1 MSEEAIEHVQQSN
14 WLGSSNKT
22 AGSGWHQ
29 QTHLWLTGIRME
41 QLPSKRPVKDPD
53 TSLVASPSLK
63 PSRSWPEGA
72 HGQAVALQRQ
82 LALGDRDWHA
92 LKGQRSRRAAEQL
105 AAALVL
111 LLAGDNPATSQ
122 SGPARLA
129 AIELVE
135 NGLGWLKGELA
146 DPGCPSHRPVSAARP
161 AAD

>member
-1 MSEEAIEHVQQSN
+1 MDP
-14 WLGSSNKT
+14 
-22 AGSGWHQ
+22 
-29 QTHLWLTGIRME
+29 
-41 QLPSKRPVKDPD
+41 LPSKGLVKPPVTRPI
-53 TSLVASPSLK
+53 TSPV

-111 LLAGDNPATSQ
+111 LLGGDSPAASQ

-129 AIELVE
+129 AIDLVE

-146 DPGCPSHRPVSAARP
+146 DPGCPSHRPGSAARP

>member
-1 MSEEAIEHVQQSN
+1 MD
-14 WLGSSNKT
+14 
-22 AGSGWHQ
+22 
-29 QTHLWLTGIRME
+29 QT
-41 QLPSKRPVKDPD
+41 PFKRLVTIPLKPPV
-53 TSLVASPSLK
+53 

-111 LLAGDNPATSQ
+111 LLAGDNPAASQ
-122 SGPARLA
+122 PGPARLA
-129 AIELVE
+129 AIDLVE
-135 NGLGWLKGELA
+135 NGLGWLRGELA
-146 DPGCPSHRPVSAARP
+146 DPGCPSHRPGSVARP

>member
-1 MSEEAIEHVQQSN
+1 MDP
-14 WLGSSNKT
+14 
-22 AGSGWHQ
+22 
-29 QTHLWLTGIRME
+29 
-41 QLPSKRPVKDPD
+41 LPSKGLVKPPVTRPI
-53 TSLVASPSLK
+53 TSPV

-105 AAALVL
+105 ASALVL
-111 LLAGDNPATSQ
+111 LLGGDEPAATQ

-146 DPGCPSHRPVSAARP
+146 DPGCPSHRPV
-161 AAD
+161 

>member
-1 MSEEAIEHVQQSN
+1 MDQ
-14 WLGSSNKT
+14 
-22 AGSGWHQ
+22 
-29 QTHLWLTGIRME
+29 
-41 QLPSKRPVKDPD
+41 PSTKRLVTSQVKSPV
-53 TSLVASPSLK
+53 

-111 LLAGDNPATSQ
+111 LLAGDNPAASQ

-146 DPGCPSHRPVSAARP
+146 DPGCPSHRPGSAARP

>member
-1 MSEEAIEHVQQSN
+1 MDP
-14 WLGSSNKT
+14 
-22 AGSGWHQ
+22 
-29 QTHLWLTGIRME
+29 
-41 QLPSKRPVKDPD
+41 LPSKGLVKPPV
-53 TSLVASPSLK
+53 TSQVKSQV

-111 LLAGDNPATSQ
+111 LLAGDNPAASQ

-129 AIELVE
+129 AIDLVE

-146 DPGCPSHRPVSAARP
+146 DPGCPSHRPVSAVLP